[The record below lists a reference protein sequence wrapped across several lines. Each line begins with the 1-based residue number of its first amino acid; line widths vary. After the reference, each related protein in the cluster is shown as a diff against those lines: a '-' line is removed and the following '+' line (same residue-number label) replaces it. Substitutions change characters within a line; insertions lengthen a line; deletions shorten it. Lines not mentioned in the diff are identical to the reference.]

1 MAHLYFAG
9 SKGGSFQNLL
19 SRKALSYKELKGL
32 YNMNLG
38 AKEAKEGQKFF
49 PSLRK
54 NVCPL
59 IERRKSELRKR
70 FQTPKLNSSDLCQN
84 GENCFA
90 ISLFFPFLDLLMV
103 VARIFLRIK
112 AKNDGWG
119 GVRRISN
126 ILGQILVHYYCCI
139 GTKPSFHGAVDSI
152 SNFSYLIFIPLLKKI
167 KRQKTD

>member
-1 MAHLYFAG
+1 MYFDRDTV
-9 SKGGSFQNLL
+9 
-19 SRKALSYKELKGL
+19 RKLFE
-32 YNMNLG
+32 
-38 AKEAKEGQKFF
+38 
-49 PSLRK
+49 R
-54 NVCPL
+54 NVWSL
-59 IERRKSELRKR
+59 IEMEKDNFEKGKSRLRKR
-70 FQTPKLNSSDLCQN
+70 FQTPKLIQFLLFQN
-84 GENCFA
+84 GLMLMKAWKWGENCFA

-152 SNFSYLIFIPLLKKI
+152 SNMSYLKKSKDKKSTENRNKI
-167 KRQKTD
+167 KFTKGRKR

>member
-19 SRKALSYKELKGL
+19 SRKALPCKQLKCF
-32 YNMNLG
+32 YNMKLVLIG
-38 AKEAKEGQKFF
+38 KKGQKFQT
-49 PSLRK
+49 
-54 NVCPL
+54 
-59 IERRKSELRKR
+59 SELIQVSKWLFDDKSVKMRG
-70 FQTPKLNSSDLCQN
+70 KLFCN
-84 GENCFA
+84 F
-90 ISLFFPFLDLLMV
+90 SLFPILDLLMV

-139 GTKPSFHGAVDSI
+139 GTKPSFHGAIDSI
-152 SNFSYLIFIPLLKKI
+152 SNLSYLIFIWLV
-167 KRQKTD
+167 

>member
-1 MAHLYFAG
+1 MLIG
-9 SKGGSFQNLL
+9 K
-19 SRKALSYKELKGL
+19 KAR
-32 YNMNLG
+32 N
-38 AKEAKEGQKFF
+38 
-49 PSLRK
+49 
-54 NVCPL
+54 CIL
-59 IERRKSELRKR
+59 IEILWENCLREMFGHSLKWKKICNFEKGKSLLRKR
-70 FQTPKLNSSDLCQN
+70 FQTPKLIQFRLFQN
-84 GENCFA
+84 GLMLIKAWKWGENCFA

-152 SNFSYLIFIPLLKKI
+152 SNLSYLIIIF
-167 KRQKTD
+167 D